1 MKRIIR
7 LTERD
12 LTRLVKRTITELD
25 KSTYD
30 AAADVASEKGFNKL
44 SDKFRE
50 HGRNPM
56 HNEKNNIVMV
66 IKQKNG
72 YEHPFYLRVDSL
84 IKAFNNKLFIDDSET
99 YNMETQSLDPDDKI
113 FIIKKKFELT
123 LSSNKIEF
131 YLNGQFPSLP
141 QTRKDA
147 IKVLKMFEGKGVD
160 VSKIDPRSITYD
172 DSGF

>member
-12 LTRLVKRTITELD
+12 LTRLVKRTIMELD

-30 AAADVASEKGFNKL
+30 AAADVAAEKGFNKL

-66 IKQKNG
+66 IKQKSG
-72 YEHPFYLRVDSL
+72 YKYPFYLRVDSL
-84 IKAFNNKLFIDDSET
+84 IKASNDDSGT
-99 YNMETQSLDPDDKI
+99 YLMETESLDPDVSQ
-113 FIIKKKFELT
+113 FKKTFELT

-131 YLNGQFPSLP
+131 YQNGQFQSLP
-141 QTRKDA
+141 KTRKDA

-160 VSKIDPRSITYD
+160 VSDIDPRSISYD
-172 DSGF
+172 DSGL

>member
-1 MKRIIR
+1 MGRIIR

-30 AAADVASEKGFNKL
+30 AAADVAGEKGFNKL

-50 HGRNPM
+50 HGRNTR
-56 HNEKNNIVMV
+56 HTEKNNIVMV
-66 IKQKNG
+66 IKQESG
-72 YEHPFYLRVDSL
+72 YEYPFYLRVDSL
-84 IKAFNNKLFIDDSET
+84 IKAFNDDSGT
-99 YNMETQSLDPDDKI
+99 YLMETESLDPDDKY
-113 FIIKKKFELT
+113 FKPKKKFEIT

-131 YLNGQFPSLP
+131 YQNGQYPSLP

>member
-30 AAADVASEKGFNKL
+30 SAADVASEKGFNKL

-66 IKQKNG
+66 IKQESG
-72 YEHPFYLRVDSL
+72 YEYPFYLRVDSL
-84 IKAFNNKLFIDDSET
+84 IKEFNDDSGT
-99 YNMETQSLDPDDKI
+99 YLMETESLNPDDKI
-113 FIIKKKFELT
+113 FKVKKKFELT

-131 YLNGQFPSLP
+131 YQNGQFPSLP
-141 QTRKDA
+141 KTRKDA

-160 VSKIDPRSITYD
+160 VSDIDPRSISYD